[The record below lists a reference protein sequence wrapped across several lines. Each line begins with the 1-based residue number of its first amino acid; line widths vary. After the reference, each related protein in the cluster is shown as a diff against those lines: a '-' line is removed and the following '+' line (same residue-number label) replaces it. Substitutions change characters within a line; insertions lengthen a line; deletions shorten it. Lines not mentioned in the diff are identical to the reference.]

1 MNVIELYV
9 FELKDRVGA
18 LGAVVSAG
26 IGSELVFPFVAF
38 TAVSVNGPYDVFPAR
53 PVRVYDVAPEL
64 IPVTVVNPEPDR
76 LYDVWPPLVGAVIL
90 NVIELFVFEER
101 DKVGGAGRVVVAA
114 SVVCAPVPLVLTG
127 TILNVPLVGYN
138 VFPLRPVMV

>member
-1 MNVIELYV
+1 VIVLYV
-9 FELKDRVGA
+9 FELKYRVGA

-64 IPVTVVNPEPDR
+64 IPVIVVNPEPDR
-76 LYDVWPPLVGAVIL
+76 LYDAWPPLVGAVIL
-90 NVIELFVFEER
+90 NTIWVFVFDETDR
-101 DKVGGAGRVVVAA
+101 VGGFGRVVVAA
-114 SVVCAPVPLVLTG
+114 SVAGAPVPLVFTG
-127 TILNVPLVGYN
+127 TILNVPAVGYN
-138 VFPLRPVMV
+138 VFPSRPVIV